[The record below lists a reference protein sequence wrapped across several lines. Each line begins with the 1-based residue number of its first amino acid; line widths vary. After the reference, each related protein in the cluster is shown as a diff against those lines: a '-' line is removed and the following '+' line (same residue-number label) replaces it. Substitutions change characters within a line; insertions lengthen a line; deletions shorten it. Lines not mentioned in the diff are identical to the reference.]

1 MAAPGLGSRSR
12 SVGRRPFADT
22 RVGVTS
28 RTGCKACSRGAQT
41 KTGSSQ
47 TMKTYLIDR
56 EEAVPYLARENPAQ
70 EHAALAG
77 HQKSRTPA
85 AAPGQEQ
92 ALRTFSLVN
101 RHIHLEIRCSSR
113 FAGSHFHSHRL
124 VSGNIGPAA
133 AALLLPSDSF
143 DLSRK
148 GDLR

>member
-22 RVGVTS
+22 MVGVTS

-56 EEAVPYLARENPAQ
+56 EEAVAYLARENPAQ
-70 EHAALAG
+70 EHAPLAG

-85 AAPGQEQ
+85 AAPLQEQ
-92 ALRTFSLVN
+92 NRTGLQPIRN
-101 RHIHLEIRCSSR
+101 RSWVMR
-113 FAGSHFHSHRL
+113 AGSALWAALAVAVSLFASPLRAQL
-124 VSGNIGPAA
+124 VYVTNEGDSTVSGY
-133 AALLLPSDSF
+133 
-143 DLSRK
+143 
-148 GDLR
+148 